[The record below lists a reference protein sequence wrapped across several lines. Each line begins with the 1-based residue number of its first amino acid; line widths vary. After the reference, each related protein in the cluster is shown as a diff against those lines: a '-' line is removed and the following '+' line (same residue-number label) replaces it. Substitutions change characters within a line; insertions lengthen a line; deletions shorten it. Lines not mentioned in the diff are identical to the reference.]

1 MKSCLL
7 RAAFYLLFCLLTI
20 PTVAARTIEFE
31 TTKVAQADEVDDYIK
46 AEMKKRQIPGL
57 ALAVVKNGKLIK
69 AKGYGLANVELNVP
83 VTPDSVF
90 DLASITK
97 QFTATAIM
105 MLVEEGKIGL
115 DDKIGKYLCNAP
127 DTWSGITV
135 RHLLTHTGGLKNA
148 FWPTLGGSGLMDY
161 STAQSYEAAY
171 KLPVD
176 FPPGERWQYSDQGYF
191 LLGMIIE
198 KASGKRYEEFLR
210 ERIFKPLGMTTT
222 AVLAQNRWAVVKNR
236 ASGYT
241 LRDGKLARN
250 RRDDQSELASEGGLW
265 STVKDLAKWDAAL
278 YSERILKKSSLDQM
292 WTPVK
297 LNSGFNHNYG
307 FGWSLNDIRGHR
319 IIGHGGGAGTYIFR
333 LPDDGLTVIVLT
345 NLHMF
350 SGSSPLTIA
359 RGVAGR
365 YISGLLLSSLKEQ
378 PDPDP
383 QMTQKMRKVLSD
395 IANGVKDSPLI
406 TPERNAAL
414 NPVYR
419 RYIASASSLKEMK
432 SFTFVA
438 CDDVQERRI
447 DRFGVRVS
455 RVCYYKLVNA
465 LDTRY
470 LSFYLTVDNKVAD
483 IRSSPE

>member
-1 MKSCLL
+1 M
-7 RAAFYLLFCLLTI
+7 
-20 PTVAARTIEFE
+20 
-31 TTKVAQADEVDDYIK
+31 
-46 AEMKKRQIPGL
+46 
-57 ALAVVKNGKLIK
+57 
-69 AKGYGLANVELNVP
+69 
-83 VTPDSVF
+83 
-90 DLASITK
+90 
-97 QFTATAIM
+97 
-105 MLVEEGKIGL
+105 
-115 DDKIGKYLCNAP
+115 
-127 DTWSGITV
+127 
-135 RHLLTHTGGLKNA
+135 RHLLTHTAGLKDD
-148 FWPTLGGSGLMDY
+148 FWPPLSSVWLANY
-161 STAQSYEAAY
+161 ARAQKFESAS
-171 KLPVD
+171 KLPLD
-176 FPPGERWQYSDQGYF
+176 FPPGERWGYSDQGYF

-198 KASGKRYEEFLR
+198 QVSGKCYRDFLA
-210 ERIFKPLGMTTT
+210 ERIFKPLKMTATT
-222 AVLAQNRWAVVKNR
+222 VKDQWEIIKNR
-236 ASGYT
+236 TPGYR
-241 LRDGKLARN
+241 LRDGKLAHV
-250 RRDDQSELASEGGLW
+250 RRDVQDELPASYGVM

-297 LNSGFNHNYG
+297 LNSGFTHNYG
-307 FGWSLNDIRGHR
+307 FAWVLDDIRGHWV
-319 IIGHGGGAGTYIFR
+319 IGHGGITGTYIFR

-345 NLHMF
+345 NLSMA

-365 YISGLLLSSLKEQ
+365 YIPGLLLSSLEEQ

-455 RVCYYKLVNA
+455 RICYYKLVNA

>member
-1 MKSCLL
+1 MK
-7 RAAFYLLFCLLTI
+7 AYLVRIFLCLLTC
-20 PTVAARTIEFE
+20 VLVSGVAAARTIEFE
-31 TTKVAQADEVDDYIK
+31 TTEVTQADEVDDYIK
-46 AEMKKRQIPGL
+46 NEMKKRQIPGL
-57 ALAVVKNGKLIK
+57 ALAVVKDGKVIK
-69 AKGYGLANVELNVP
+69 GKGYGLANVELDVS

-90 DLASITK
+90 ELASVTK

-105 MLVEEGKIGL
+105 MLVEEGKVGL
-115 DDKIGKYLCNAP
+115 DDKISKYLTNAP

-135 RHLLTHTGGLKNA
+135 RHLLTHTAGLKDD
-148 FWPTLGGSGLMDY
+148 FWPPLSSVWLANYTR
-161 STAQSYEAAY
+161 AQKFESAS
-171 KLPVD
+171 KLPLD
-176 FPPGERWQYSDQGYF
+176 FLPGERWGYSDQGYF

-198 KASGKRYEEFLR
+198 QVSGKRYRDFLA
-210 ERIFKPLGMTTT
+210 ERIFKPLKMTATT
-222 AVLAQNRWAVVKNR
+222 VKDQWEIIKNR
-236 ASGYT
+236 TPGYR
-241 LRDGKLARN
+241 LRDGKLAHV
-250 RRDDQSELASEGGLW
+250 RRDVQDELPASYGVM

-297 LNSGFNHNYG
+297 LNSGSTHNYG
-307 FGWSLNDIRGHR
+307 FAWVLDEIRGHWV
-319 IIGHGGGAGTYIFR
+319 IGHGGITGTYIFR
-333 LPDDGLTVIVLT
+333 LPDDELTVIVLT
-345 NLHMF
+345 NLSMA

-365 YISGLLLSSLKEQ
+365 YLPALLLSSLEEQ

-483 IRSSPE
+483 IRCSPE